1 VPGLTQGKRTLSD
14 WEFVK
19 TRTASGGTVWRSPDG
34 LFYKHTGTAAV
45 RAEAHHLQELAA
57 LGYPVPQVVTLG
69 QDEAGQDYFVERS
82 VGQASLHDQALADA
96 QRTGQVGQQVL
107 DATAAVSARLLTAQA
122 RNPLPSGPTRLR
134 DWFDQAGFTD
144 NVFAE
149 NPDLDTPRVHA
160 VIAHATDRLAGVP
173 MCRSHLDYGLPNAF
187 DDGVI
192 DWQHHGTAPLG
203 YDVYPMLEIVPF
215 KGGTKGYAFTADQR
229 ERYLAALDQTSLGL
243 IGRPLRGFLGEFLLV
258 KCFFFLALM
267 RPTQD
272 SRPEKDT
279 KWRYRRTLFTQGLE
293 QYESSG
299 AIQTDAFPTL
309 AAFTERLARTSAGGA

>member
-1 VPGLTQGKRTLSD
+1 MSD

-19 TRTASGGTVWRSPDG
+19 TRTASDGTVWRSPDG
-34 LFYKHTGTAAV
+34 LFYQHTGTAV

-69 QDEAGQDYFVERS
+69 HNETGQDYFVERS
-82 VGQASLHDQALADA
+82 LGQASLHDQALADT
-96 QRTGQVGQQVL
+96 QRTGKVGQQVL
-107 DATAAVSARLLTAQA
+107 DAATAVSARLLSAQA
-122 RNPLPSGPTRLR
+122 RNPLPDSPTLLR
-134 DWFDQAGFTD
+134 EWLDRAGCTD

-149 NPDLDTPRVHA
+149 NPDLDTPRVQA
-160 VIAHATDRLAGVP
+160 VIAHAAARLAGVP

-187 DDGVI
+187 NGGVI
-192 DWQHHGTAPLG
+192 DWQHHGVAPLG

-215 KGGTKGYAFTADQR
+215 KGSTKGYTFTADQR
-229 ERYLAALDQTSLGL
+229 EGYLTALDQTALSLV
-243 IGRPLRGFLGEFLLV
+243 GRPLRGFLGEFLLI

-272 SRPEKDT
+272 SRPDKHT
-279 KWRYRRTLFTQGLE
+279 KWRYRRTLFTQGVE

-299 AIQTDAFPTL
+299 AIQTDTFPTL
-309 AAFTERLARTSAGGA
+309 AAFTERLARTGAGGT